1 MSDLITHEFWNPYTD
16 TDDDVCQFR
25 QCRQPRSAHAKL
37 SDQHSHLL
45 SDDAA
50 LIAEAR
56 RPHYCEVDNDSRDSN
71 GDLHERL
78 AAVTRERDAARA
90 DVDAV
95 SRAFVVEMPQPGTD
109 LARVMLFNQVLT
121 REREALRAELT
132 EAKASVSRW
141 AGAAGKAHELVVV
154 QLAAAANERDAAL
167 AKLAE
172 AGREREALKADA
184 RALALHVAA
193 EETTKPPQFRSP
205 SVREIVRRMI
215 SATDR
220 VPPAS
225 AEGEE

>member
-1 MSDLITHEFWNPYTD
+1 VSP
-16 TDDDVCQFR
+16 
-25 QCRQPRSAHAKL
+25 PK
-37 SDQHSHLL
+37 

-56 RPHYCEVDNDSRDSN
+56 AATKITTHDGIDIPALDNMTNPSLIWLID
-71 GDLHERL
+71 RL
-78 AAVTRERDAARA
+78 ADAAERAIELQATEHAAWDSAVEYSAAAKSDLREQLATVTR
-90 DVDAV
+90 
-95 SRAFVVEMPQPGTD
+95 
-109 LARVMLFNQVLT
+109 
-121 REREALRAELT
+121 
-132 EAKASVSRW
+132 
-141 AGAAGKAHELVVV
+141 
-154 QLAAAANERDAAL
+154 ERDAAL
-167 AKLAE
+167 AKLPEAE
-172 AGREREALKADA
+172 REREALKADA

>member
-1 MSDLITHEFWNPYTD
+1 MSP
-16 TDDDVCQFR
+16 
-25 QCRQPRSAHAKL
+25 PK
-37 SDQHSHLL
+37 

-56 RPHYCEVDNDSRDSN
+56 AATKITTHDGIDIPALDNMTNPSLIWLID
-71 GDLHERL
+71 RL
-78 AAVTRERDAARA
+78 ADALDQRA
-90 DVDAV
+90 
-95 SRAFVVEMPQPGTD
+95 
-109 LARVMLFNQVLT
+109 
-121 REREALRAELT
+121 AEKG
-132 EAKASVSRW
+132 AKLSRW
-141 AGAAGKAHELVVV
+141 A
-154 QLAAAANERDAAL
+154 
-167 AKLAE
+167 E
-172 AGREREALKADA
+172 ADREREALKADA

>member
-1 MSDLITHEFWNPYTD
+1 
-16 TDDDVCQFR
+16 V
-25 QCRQPRSAHAKL
+25 
-37 SDQHSHLL
+37 

-50 LIAEAR
+50 LIAEALPASPSPIDWNR
-56 RPHYCEVDNDSRDSN
+56 EREEFMVEDARQAAEQRAATLSPSKAALIAEARAATKITTHDGIDIPALDNMTNPSLIWLID
-71 GDLHERL
+71 RL
-78 AAVTRERDAARA
+78 ADVLEALSRRDAEILDALPEERDA
-90 DVDAV
+90 
-95 SRAFVVEMPQPGTD
+95 EID
-109 LARVMLFNQVLT
+109 LA
-121 REREALRAELT
+121 E
-132 EAKASVSRW
+132 
-141 AGAAGKAHELVVV
+141 
-154 QLAAAANERDAAL
+154 QLATVTRERDAAL

-172 AGREREALKADA
+172 AEREREALKADA